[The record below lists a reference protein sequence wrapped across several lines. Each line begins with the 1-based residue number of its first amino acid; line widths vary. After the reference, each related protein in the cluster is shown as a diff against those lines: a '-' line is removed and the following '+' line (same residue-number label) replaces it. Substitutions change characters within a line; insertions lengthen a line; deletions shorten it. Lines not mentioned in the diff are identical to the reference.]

1 MNEHDTKELLKG
13 IVDLMCAVSV
23 YRLQGAGWSE
33 QECLQV
39 GRQISDELKEA
50 IPEILHDELPQ
61 AAAGLDSCGNLTQ
74 EKLSIALTALSAN
87 KAVEIADGFVQPHG
101 PILGG

>member
-87 KAVEIADGFVQPHG
+87 KAVEIADGFVRQRVCQSN
-101 PILGG
+101 

>member
-1 MNEHDTKELLKG
+1 MNEHDTKELVQGL
-13 IVDLMCAVSV
+13 VDLMCAVSV
-23 YRLQGAGWSE
+23 RRLKGAGWSR

-39 GRQISDELKEA
+39 GERVADELKEA

-74 EKLSIALTALSAN
+74 DRLSIALTALSAN
-87 KAVEIADGFVQPHG
+87 KAVEIADGFVRQRVCQSN
-101 PILGG
+101 